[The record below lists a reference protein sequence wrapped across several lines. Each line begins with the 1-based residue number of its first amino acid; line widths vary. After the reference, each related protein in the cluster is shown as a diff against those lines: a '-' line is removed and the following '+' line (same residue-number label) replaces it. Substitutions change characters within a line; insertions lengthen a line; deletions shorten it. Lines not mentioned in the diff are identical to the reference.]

1 MSRERGTHNRQI
13 DTLIG
18 LCKGILADGEV
29 KQSEVEFLHGWIIAN
44 TAEVADNPVFHG
56 LFATVEK
63 VLADGVLD
71 PDETLEIRGLLEG
84 ITGSPVELG
93 EILKSAHFPVDDPAP
108 PVRFAGHTFLFTGT
122 FAYGDRKQ
130 CERAGIARR
139 RRLIRH
145 PETRKATERER
156 ERIERDERNR
166 AIIATVEV
174 GATLKEA
181 GRRVEISP
189 QSVKRI
195 VDRKAPHQNLGAKA
209 RGFGRRTLRA
219 WIARERAP
227 RILDAAIA
235 GDGFTMAPGE
245 VAGLV
250 SGIEKERLGKGCM
263 RPVIEDSPC

>member
-1 MSRERGTHNRQI
+1 MGNRTPFGGKGRWTNSRNGASAVHNRQI

-44 TAEVADNPVFHG
+44 AAEVADNPVFHG

-63 VLADGVLD
+63 VLADGVLN

-84 ITGSPVELG
+84 ITGSPVALG

-130 CERAGIARR
+130 CERAGIARE
-139 RRLIRH
+139 L
-145 PETRKATERER
+145 
-156 ERIERDERNR
+156 
-166 AIIATVEV
+166 
-174 GATLKEA
+174 
-181 GRRVEISP
+181 
-189 QSVKRI
+189 
-195 VDRKAPHQNLGAKA
+195 
-209 RGFGRRTLRA
+209 
-219 WIARERAP
+219 AP